1 MESDK
6 SYSLL
11 DTVHTAL
18 LNDMQPPDVHP
29 TTSNINS
36 NANNNTNTH
45 PLWVS
50 GDTTPPPPSC
60 CECVCVHVTV
70 SIHHLRLAGPFDVEC
85 CTNATS
91 IHHVLHLK

>member
-29 TTSNINS
+29 TTSTSNINS
-36 NANNNTNTH
+36 NANNNTNH

-50 GDTTPPPPSC
+50 GDETPPPPLLS
-60 CECVCVHVTV
+60 VVNV
-70 SIHHLRLAGPFDVEC
+70 SVS
-85 CTNATS
+85 T
-91 IHHVLHLK
+91 